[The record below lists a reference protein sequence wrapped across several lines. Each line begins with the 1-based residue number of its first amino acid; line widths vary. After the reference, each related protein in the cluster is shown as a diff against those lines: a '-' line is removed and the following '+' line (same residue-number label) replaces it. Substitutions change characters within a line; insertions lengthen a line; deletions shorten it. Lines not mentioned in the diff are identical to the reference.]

1 MLPPKKFCI
10 PVLPTRVNGKLLFGL
25 CKSWIEKK
33 CQLAEIRRKIDPP
46 LVRWS
51 QMNWK
56 SAWKGL
62 QDNLNVRSLAFWN
75 YFSVQSTDE
84 NWGHFHR
91 LCKHFPQGKTSVW
104 PDWCK
109 SNKDKMKYIHDYFL
123 KGSILLE
130 YDKIIFKPGIR
141 ALANFMLNS
150 FGGKLWKRLYLPKT
164 QYITEPVNYFDLLT
178 SDEQNFLDVGLVND
192 EMMQIQWVNNDEF
205 MQNTG
210 RTNVIIAAYT
220 IAQDWLKLYSYLE
233 KLDRRILYADIDSI
247 VFTTK
252 PGE

>member
-1 MLPPKKFCI
+1 MYE
-10 PVLPTRVNGKLLFGL
+10 VLHFETISQYNPQTKTGVIFTDYVNTFLKV
-25 CKSWIEKK
+25 KQE
-33 CQLAEIRRKIDPP
+33 
-46 LVRWS
+46 
-51 QMNWK
+51 
-56 SAWKGL
+56 
-62 QDNLNVRSLAFWN
+62 
-75 YFSVQSTDE
+75 
-84 NWGHFHR
+84 
-91 LCKHFPQGKTSVW
+91 TSVW